1 MTISVVI
8 PTLNEER
15 SLPATLTRAAESG
28 VDEVIVV
35 DGGSTDHTR
44 EVVLAF
50 APAQGQSRQQ
60 SASSFQL
67 SPPDVHL
74 PALSPQH
81 SVLRQ
86 AQDPTRLSSPVE
98 SLFVERSQAEPCRG
112 APSTVV
118 LLTAPPGRAPQMN
131 AGAAASR
138 GQILLFLHADTLLP
152 PDARSAIEKALE
164 DPAYVGGRFDVRF
177 ERDSG
182 LGRLIGCLIN
192 LRSRWTGIATGD
204 QAIFVRRSVFERL
217 GGFSDIPI
225 MEDVDLTQR
234 LKRIGRVAALRLQ
247 VVTSFRRWDACG
259 PIRTIALMW
268 VLRFLYWVGLSP
280 GTLSRFYGTAR

>member
-28 VDEVIVV
+28 FDEVIVV
-35 DGGSTDHTR
+35 DGGSTDRTR
-44 EVVLAF
+44 QIVAALRVT
-50 APAQGQSRQQ
+50 
-60 SASSFQL
+60 SAAL
-67 SPPDVHL
+67 PVNPHHL
-74 PALSPQH
+74 P
-81 SVLRQ
+81 V
-86 AQDPTRLSSPVE
+86 T
-98 SLFVERSQAEPCRG
+98 
-112 APSTVV
+112 

-177 ERDSG
+177 ERDSE

-225 MEDVDLTQR
+225 MEDVDLTRR
-234 LKRIGRVAALRLQ
+234 LKHIGRVAALRLQ

-280 GTLSRFYGTAR
+280 GTLSRFYSDLR

>member
-50 APAQGQSRQQ
+50 APAQGQSRQH

-86 AQDPTRLSSPVE
+86 AQDPTRLSS
-98 SLFVERSQAEPCRG
+98 SQAEPCRG

-118 LLTAPPGRAPQMN
+118 LLTATPGRAPQMN

-204 QAIFVRRSVFERL
+204 QAIFVRRSVFEWL

-234 LKRIGRVAALRLQ
+234 LKRIGRMAALRLQ

-268 VLRFLYWVGLSP
+268 VLRFLYSVGLSP

>member
-15 SLPATLTRAAESG
+15 SLPTTLTRAAESG
-28 VDEVIVV
+28 FDEVIVV
-35 DGGSTDHTR
+35 DGGSMDRTR
-44 EVVLAF
+44 QIVTELRVTSDALPVK
-50 APAQGQSRQQ
+50 PH
-60 SASSFQL
+60 
-67 SPPDVHL
+67 HL
-74 PALSPQH
+74 P
-81 SVLRQ
+81 V
-86 AQDPTRLSSPVE
+86 T
-98 SLFVERSQAEPCRG
+98 
-112 APSTVV
+112 
-118 LLTAPPGRAPQMN
+118 LLTAPPGRACQMN

-164 DPAYVGGRFDVRF
+164 DPACVGGRFDVRF

-192 LRSRWTGIATGD
+192 LRSRWTDIATGD

-225 MEDVDLTQR
+225 MEDVDLSRR
-234 LKRIGRVAALRLQ
+234 LKRIGPVAALRLQ

-259 PIRTIALMW
+259 PTRTIALMW
-268 VLRFLYWVGLSP
+268 VLRFLYWVGISP
-280 GTLSRFYGTAR
+280 GTLSRLYSTAR